1 MQPNSTAERT
11 PGSLQPDCSAAT
23 CDWKTRLDSEETCGR
38 PATHL
43 RLGGANLTYCTEHA
57 IKLSPY
63 CDLRLLKPQN
73 GSSSPTAAGG
83 NGGAE
88 RKQ

>member
-1 MQPNSTAERT
+1 MQTNSQLQPERETETAEA
-11 PGSLQPDCSAAT
+11 GSVQRDGSAAT

-63 CDLRLLKPQN
+63 CDLRLMKPQN
-73 GSSSPTAAGG
+73 IRISDNAGT
-83 NGGAE
+83 
-88 RKQ
+88 